1 MADSKK
7 KQKKKERP
15 ATLVRKVGDR
25 QVVTRM
31 PVVVSNKVL
40 RLFLKAVQDAKL
52 LHLAKGGSAKDFRLK
67 RSEIPFWD
75 ALFGKGTQAPGFRLY
90 MSTQTITIT
99 ASTAYTSVIKVE
111 LDQYL
116 NYADLA
122 NVFDE
127 YRPLRA
133 MIEFVPNQQVIAATT
148 TFSTGVAAIDYDDTA
163 ALGSLDGAAAYDT
176 HKFFQYVGLAGIAKP
191 TRWNVDFDWLPDEQ
205 WLTTATANSPFAT
218 WKPYIG
224 SSHGLSTS
232 AVGIVTGWCDFQFRG
247 MD

>member
-7 KQKKKERP
+7 KQKKKK
-15 ATLVRKVGDR
+15 ATTILDRKIGDR
-25 QVVTRM
+25 QVKIYK
-31 PVVVSNKVL
+31 PIVVGNNVL

-52 LHLAKGGSAKDFRLK
+52 LHLAKGGSAKDFKLK

-90 MSTQTITIT
+90 MTTQTITVT
-99 ASTAYTSVIKVE
+99 ASTAYSSVIKIE

-116 NYADLA
+116 NYSDLA

-127 YRPLRA
+127 YRPLEA
-133 MIEFVPNQQVIAATT
+133 MLEFVPNQQVIAAASTT
-148 TFSTGVAAIDYDDTA
+148 STMVAAIDYDDTA
-163 ALGSLDGAAAYDT
+163 AAGSTDAVAAYDT
-176 HKFFQYVGLAGIAKP
+176 HKFFQYVGLTGVAKP
-191 TRWNVDFDWLPDEQ
+191 TRWNIKFDWLPDEQ

-218 WKPYIG
+218 WKPYLG
-224 SSHGLSTS
+224 STHGLSTS
-232 AVGIVTGWCDFQFRG
+232 AVAIVTGWCDFQFRG